1 MFRRHGRHPLTC
13 CVCFLLCPPC
23 VARRYTGK
31 ALLLS
36 KAVPLDVQ
44 IGLVRSSWG
53 GTSIHAWSSPDAIA
67 KCPGSPSNQTAAEH
81 AAQGS
86 ALFNGMI
93 APFIGLQFKAVVW
106 YQGESDTGPDHGL
119 AGPKYYGCALGE
131 MIKDWRLKFGIPSLP
146 FLVVELSAY
155 CNEDNE
161 KTFHTWCDQQ
171 STHLTAPDPWLP
183 AMRLAQQA
191 GVTAA
196 GANTVMVSAMDLGS
210 LHPLAGS
217 IHSDKKVELGRRL
230 ALAAS
235 AVAYTRKNSTVFAGP
250 RAVSAFRHGETAVM
264 VRFQLSAG
272 VPAIAFN
279 ATAACPTPTL
289 NVFCTGAGFE
299 VQVGGVWS
307 AADVS
312 VASLQPPAAVLLRA
326 AGHDATAVDRV
337 RYAYADWPVVSV
349 RNALRNASTGA
360 SELGLPA
367 PLFDLAVAAAPLPAR
382 PECNPSN
389 GCTVCAACCQ
399 GYVPDGKA
407 CSACVAKQCV

>member
-1 MFRRHGRHPLTC
+1 M
-13 CVCFLLCPPC
+13 
-23 VARRYTGK
+23 
-31 ALLLS
+31 S
-36 KAVPLDVQ
+36 KAKVVAPNVQ

-53 GTSIHAWSSPDAIA
+53 GTSIHSWSSPDAIA
-67 KCPGSPSNQTAAEH
+67 KCPGSTPNQTAAEQAGH
-81 AAQGS
+81 GS

-106 YQGESDTGPDHGL
+106 YQGESNTGPDVGL

-146 FLVVELSAY
+146 FFVVELSAY

-161 KTFHTWCDQQ
+161 KTCHTWCDQQ
-171 STHLTAPDPWLP
+171 TTHLTAPDPWPP

-191 GVTAA
+191 GVAAA

-210 LHPLAGS
+210 LQPLAGS

-235 AVAYTRKNSTVFAGP
+235 AAVCPGKVVFAGP
-250 RAVSAFRHGETAVM
+250 RAVAAFRHGETAVA

-272 VPAIAFN
+272 VTAIAFN
-279 ATAACPTPTL
+279 ATAVCPATTL

-299 VQVGGVWS
+299 LQIDGVWS
-307 AADVS
+307 AAVVS
-312 VASLQPPAAVLLRA
+312 GTSLQTPTDILLRS
-326 AGHDATAVDRV
+326 AGHDAVAVDRI
-337 RYAYADWPVVSV
+337 RRAHADWPVVSV
-349 RNALRNASTGA
+349 RNAPHNASVTA

-367 PLFDLAVAAAPLPAR
+367 PLFDLAVADAPPPAL
-382 PECNPSN
+382 PECNPSK

-399 GYVPDGKA
+399 SYIPDGKE
-407 CSACVAKQCV
+407 CDSCVVKRCH